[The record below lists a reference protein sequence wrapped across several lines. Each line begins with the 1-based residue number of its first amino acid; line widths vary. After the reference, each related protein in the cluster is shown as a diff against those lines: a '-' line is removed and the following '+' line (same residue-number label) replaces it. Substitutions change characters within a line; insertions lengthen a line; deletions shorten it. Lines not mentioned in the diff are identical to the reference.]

1 MRCILS
7 YIIRYIFTEF
17 NVRVAPVALEI
28 KPVVEVH
35 ESRFFVGWETMPA
48 GIGLCRVRRGA
59 GWNSDSG
66 VLRAMGQVKVPK
78 LPTIRRLPTYLYKL
92 SEMRKAG
99 VSIVATP
106 ELARYMNLGEIVIRK
121 DLAITGVTGQPG
133 VGYKVK
139 ELIDAIKSYLNWDN
153 DSEAVLVGAGSLG
166 SALLGYEGFEEYG
179 LRIIAAFD
187 SDPEKIGL
195 EVRGR
200 SVFDVDR
207 LEELVARLQVRM
219 GIICVPAAFAQEVA
233 DRMVRGGIKA
243 IWNFA
248 NVSLKVP
255 DDVIVQREVIAGGL
269 AVLSVKMNRK
279 IAEEEGQ
286 D

>member
-1 MRCILS
+1 MA
-7 YIIRYIFTEF
+7 
-17 NVRVAPVALEI
+17 N
-28 KPVVEVH
+28 
-35 ESRFFVGWETMPA
+35 
-48 GIGLCRVRRGA
+48 
-59 GWNSDSG
+59 
-66 VLRAMGQVKVPK
+66 VKVPK

-99 VSIVATP
+99 VEIVATP

-121 DLAITGVTGQPG
+121 DLALTGVSGQPG
-133 VGYKVK
+133 VGYKVR
-139 ELIDAIKSYLNWDN
+139 ELVEAIKKYLNWN
-153 DSEAVLVGAGSLG
+153 NVSEAVLVGAGSLG
-166 SALLGYEGFEEYG
+166 SALMGYEGFEEYG

-187 SDPEKIGL
+187 ADPMKIGT

-200 SVFDVDR
+200 SVFDIDR
-207 LEELVARLQVRM
+207 LEELTRRLQVRM
-219 GIICVPAAFAQEVA
+219 GIICVPADQAQDIA
-233 DRMVRGGIKA
+233 DRMIAGGIKA

-269 AVLSVKMNRK
+269 AVLSVKMSRK
-279 IAEEEGQ
+279 LVEEDGQ

>member
-1 MRCILS
+1 MAQ
-7 YIIRYIFTEF
+7 
-17 NVRVAPVALEI
+17 VR
-28 KPVVEVH
+28 
-35 ESRFFVGWETMPA
+35 
-48 GIGLCRVRRGA
+48 
-59 GWNSDSG
+59 SG
-66 VLRAMGQVKVPK
+66 VRSVSRQTLLR
-78 LPTIRRLPTYLYKL
+78 LPVYLDFLKRLPTGDARISAPKL
-92 SEMRKAG
+92 A
-99 VSIVATP
+99 A
-106 ELARYMNLGEIVIRK
+106 ALGLNEVQVRK
-121 DLAITGVTGQPG
+121 DLAAVSSCAGKPKTGFEVARL
-133 VGYKVK
+133 VRDIEAFLGY
-139 ELIDAIKSYLNWDN
+139 
-153 DSEAVLVGAGSLG
+153 DSVNEAVLVGAGKLG
-166 SALLGYEGFEEYG
+166 RALLGYEGFEEYG

>member
-1 MRCILS
+1 MA
-7 YIIRYIFTEF
+7 
-17 NVRVAPVALEI
+17 N
-28 KPVVEVH
+28 
-35 ESRFFVGWETMPA
+35 
-48 GIGLCRVRRGA
+48 
-59 GWNSDSG
+59 
-66 VLRAMGQVKVPK
+66 VKVQK

-99 VSIVATP
+99 ISIVATP

-139 ELIDAIKSYLNWDN
+139 ELIEAIKSYLNWDN
-153 DSEAVLVGAGSLG
+153 ASEAILVGAGSLG

-179 LRIIAAFD
+179 LKIIAAFD
-187 SDPEKIGL
+187 ADPGKIGT
-195 EVRGR
+195 EIHGR
-200 SVFDVDR
+200 SVFGVDR
-207 LEELVARLQVRM
+207 LAELVRI

-233 DRMVRGGIKA
+233 DAMVAGGIRA

-255 DDVIVQREVIAGGL
+255 DEVVVQREVIAGGL
-269 AVLSVKMNRK
+269 AVLSVKMNRRL
-279 IAEEEGQ
+279 ADLEQQ
-286 D
+286 DGN

>member
-1 MRCILS
+1 MA
-7 YIIRYIFTEF
+7 
-17 NVRVAPVALEI
+17 N
-28 KPVVEVH
+28 
-35 ESRFFVGWETMPA
+35 
-48 GIGLCRVRRGA
+48 
-59 GWNSDSG
+59 
-66 VLRAMGQVKVPK
+66 VKVQK

-99 VSIVATP
+99 ISIVATP

-139 ELIDAIKSYLNWDN
+139 ELIEAIKSYLNWDN
-153 DSEAVLVGAGSLG
+153 ASEAILAGAGSLG

-179 LRIIAAFD
+179 LKIIAAFD
-187 SDPEKIGL
+187 ADPGKIGT
-195 EVRGR
+195 EIHGR
-200 SVFDVDR
+200 SVFGVDR
-207 LEELVARLQVRM
+207 LAELVRRLQVRI

-233 DRMVRGGIKA
+233 DAMVEGGIRA

-255 DDVIVQREVIAGGL
+255 DEVVVQREVIAGGL
-269 AVLSVKMNRK
+269 AVLSVKMNRRL
-279 IAEEEGQ
+279 ADLEQQ
-286 D
+286 DGN

>member
-1 MRCILS
+1 
-7 YIIRYIFTEF
+7 
-17 NVRVAPVALEI
+17 
-28 KPVVEVH
+28 
-35 ESRFFVGWETMPA
+35 
-48 GIGLCRVRRGA
+48 
-59 GWNSDSG
+59 
-66 VLRAMGQVKVPK
+66 MGQVKVPK

-233 DRMVRGGIKA
+233 DRMVRGGI
-243 IWNFA
+243 
-248 NVSLKVP
+248 
-255 DDVIVQREVIAGGL
+255 VQREVIAGGL

>member
-1 MRCILS
+1 MA
-7 YIIRYIFTEF
+7 
-17 NVRVAPVALEI
+17 N
-28 KPVVEVH
+28 
-35 ESRFFVGWETMPA
+35 
-48 GIGLCRVRRGA
+48 
-59 GWNSDSG
+59 
-66 VLRAMGQVKVPK
+66 VKVQK

-99 VSIVATP
+99 ISIVATP

-139 ELIDAIKSYLNWDN
+139 ELIEAIKSYLNWDN
-153 DSEAVLVGAGSLG
+153 ASEAILVGAGSLG

-179 LRIIAAFD
+179 LKIIAAFD
-187 SDPEKIGL
+187 ADPGKIGT
-195 EVRGR
+195 EIHGR
-200 SVFDVDR
+200 SVFSVER
-207 LEELVARLQVRM
+207 LEELVRRLQVRI

-233 DRMVRGGIKA
+233 DAMVEGGIRA

-255 DDVIVQREVIAGGL
+255 DEVVVQREVIAGGL
-269 AVLSVKMNRK
+269 AVLSVKMNRRL
-279 IAEEEGQ
+279 ADLEQQ
-286 D
+286 DGN

>member
-1 MRCILS
+1 MA
-7 YIIRYIFTEF
+7 
-17 NVRVAPVALEI
+17 N
-28 KPVVEVH
+28 
-35 ESRFFVGWETMPA
+35 
-48 GIGLCRVRRGA
+48 
-59 GWNSDSG
+59 
-66 VLRAMGQVKVPK
+66 VKVPK

-99 VSIVATP
+99 VEIVATP

-121 DLAITGVTGQPG
+121 DLALTGVSGQPG
-133 VGYKVK
+133 VGYKVR
-139 ELIDAIKSYLNWDN
+139 ELIDAIKRYLNWN
-153 DSEAVLVGAGSLG
+153 NVSEAVLVGAGALG
-166 SALLGYEGFEEYG
+166 SALMGYEGFEEYG

-187 SDPEKIGL
+187 ADPMKIGT

-200 SVFDVDR
+200 SVFDIDR
-207 LEELVARLQVRM
+207 LEELTRRLQVRM
-219 GIICVPAAFAQEVA
+219 GIICVPADQAQDIA
-233 DRMVRGGIKA
+233 DRMVAGGIKA

-269 AVLSVKMNRK
+269 AVLSVKMSRK
-279 IAEEEGQ
+279 LVEEDAQ

>member
-1 MRCILS
+1 
-7 YIIRYIFTEF
+7 
-17 NVRVAPVALEI
+17 
-28 KPVVEVH
+28 
-35 ESRFFVGWETMPA
+35 
-48 GIGLCRVRRGA
+48 
-59 GWNSDSG
+59 
-66 VLRAMGQVKVPK
+66 MGNVKVQK

-121 DLAITGVTGQPG
+121 DLAVTGVTGQPG

-139 ELIDAIKSYLNWDN
+139 ELIEAIKSYLNWDN
-153 DSEAVLVGAGSLG
+153 SSEAVLVGAGSLG

-187 SDPEKIGL
+187 ASPDKIGT
-195 EVRGR
+195 EVHGR
-200 SVFDVDR
+200 TVFDVER
-207 LEELVARLQVRM
+207 LSELARRLQVRM
-219 GIICVPAAFAQEVA
+219 GIICVPAAYAQEVA
-233 DRMVRGGIKA
+233 DRMVAGGIRA

-248 NVSLKVP
+248 NVSLSVP

-269 AVLSVKMNRK
+269 AVLSVKMSRK
-279 IAEEEGQ
+279 LAGEDEPGQ
-286 D
+286 LG

>member
-1 MRCILS
+1 MA
-7 YIIRYIFTEF
+7 
-17 NVRVAPVALEI
+17 N
-28 KPVVEVH
+28 
-35 ESRFFVGWETMPA
+35 
-48 GIGLCRVRRGA
+48 
-59 GWNSDSG
+59 
-66 VLRAMGQVKVPK
+66 VKVQK

-99 VSIVATP
+99 ISIVATP

-139 ELIDAIKSYLNWDN
+139 ELIEAIKSYLNWDN
-153 DSEAVLVGAGSLG
+153 ASEAILVGAGSLG

-179 LRIIAAFD
+179 LKIIAAFD
-187 SDPEKIGL
+187 ADPGKIGT
-195 EVRGR
+195 EIHGR
-200 SVFDVDR
+200 SVFSIDR
-207 LEELVARLQVRM
+207 LAELVRRLQVRI

-233 DRMVRGGIKA
+233 DAMVEGGIRA

-255 DDVIVQREVIAGGL
+255 EEVVVQREVIAGGL
-269 AVLSVKMNRK
+269 AVLSVKMNRRL
-279 IAEEEGQ
+279 ADLEQQEGN
-286 D
+286 

>member
-1 MRCILS
+1 
-7 YIIRYIFTEF
+7 
-17 NVRVAPVALEI
+17 
-28 KPVVEVH
+28 
-35 ESRFFVGWETMPA
+35 
-48 GIGLCRVRRGA
+48 
-59 GWNSDSG
+59 
-66 VLRAMGQVKVPK
+66 MGQVKVPK

-187 SDPEKIGL
+187 SDLEKIGL